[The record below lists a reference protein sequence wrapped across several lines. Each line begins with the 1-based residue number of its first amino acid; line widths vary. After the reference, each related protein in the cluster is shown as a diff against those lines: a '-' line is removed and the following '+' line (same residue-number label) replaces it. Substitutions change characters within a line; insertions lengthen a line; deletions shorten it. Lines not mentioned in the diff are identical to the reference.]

1 MRQYLE
7 YSKYV
12 TQVKHL
18 FTLKDA
24 LFQIWII
31 TFLQFY
37 FVVCN
42 IIFILN
48 SQQVKCQLMGAI
60 VLVEQLMGSTQKK
73 MQNNSTYMSSAF
85 FLISFSWSWYP
96 SNIKL
101 WPCFGARLQIWIRY
115 ATGAPWFTKHQIFYF
130 LFCCGSSFL
139 FPPNISGSSFTKK
152 YNQKKENSLTKK
164 ISIT

>member
-96 SNIKL
+96 SNIKGQG
-101 WPCFGARLQIWIRY
+101 CRFGSGMQRGLRDLPNIR
-115 ATGAPWFTKHQIFYF
+115 FFIFYLVVDQVSYF
-130 LFCCGSSFL
+130 LLIFL
-139 FPPNISGSSFTKK
+139 VQVLQKNITKRR
-152 YNQKKENSLTKK
+152 K
-164 ISIT
+164 IA